1 MLVNTIFTSDKIFRK
16 SLSYFREKICNL
28 HSKESCDSCVFHAV
42 VFEFPDMLLL
52 EELRLTFHDEQP
64 ATVRKHAIQPADRHV
79 ARFRTLA
86 FSAGFHTNPQIK

>member
-1 MLVNTIFTSDKIFRK
+1 
-16 SLSYFREKICNL
+16 
-28 HSKESCDSCVFHAV
+28 
-42 VFEFPDMLLL
+42 MLLL